1 MLEMRNISAAYGNVG
16 ALHDVSL
23 NVKEREFIG
32 LLGSN
37 NAGKT
42 TLINCLSGIVPIT
55 SGLIVFDGHEISRL
69 RADQVVELGL
79 IQVAEGRL
87 LFPNMTVREN
97 LLLGG
102 VSKRAR
108 AARKSTMDQVLTL
121 FPRLGER
128 LDQVSGTM
136 SGGEQQMLAIG
147 RGLMAL
153 PRILMLD
160 EPSLGVAPLVVKII
174 FEALATLNRDG
185 MTIFVVEQ
193 NLNLTLRYAQRCYV
207 LERGKVAIEG
217 RSEEVKNHPGTRKAY
232 LGL

>member
-1 MLEMRNISAAYGNVG
+1 MLEVKGISASYEKLDV
-16 ALHDVSL
+16 LHDVNL
-23 NVKEREFIG
+23 TVREREFIG

-42 TLINCLSGIVPIT
+42 TLINCLSGIVPVR
-55 SGLIVFDGHEISRL
+55 SGSMKFEGHEISRM

-87 LFPNMTVREN
+87 LFPKMTVREN

-108 AARKSTMDQVLTL
+108 ASRPATMERVLSL

-128 LDQVSGTM
+128 LDQASGTM

-147 RGLMAL
+147 RGLMSL

-160 EPSLGVAPLVVKII
+160 EPSLGVAPLFVKTI
-174 FEALATLNRDG
+174 FEALAALNRDG
-185 MTIFVVEQ
+185 MTILVVEQ
-193 NLNLTLRYAQRCYV
+193 NLKLTLRYAQRCYV
-207 LERGKVAIEG
+207 LERGKVVIEG
-217 RSEEVKNHPGTRKAY
+217 SSEEVKNHPGTRKAY